1 MAKGNNIRASDV
13 PAITLLML
21 SVAMNNND
29 MSRWYPHLSC
39 AGSGWWRRV
48 FWSYRPIHWQIN
60 ARNAERDQWSV
71 QFWIRVQ
78 CKSNILQQT
87 NILRSTFESPVWK
100 ATMIMHS
107 HKRMAQHCHQYLR
120 IETQRKKL
128 HSHFSLRTAGMM
140 QAWVGQKLAKG
151 TFYEF
156 FDVQFYK
163 YLRR

>member
-1 MAKGNNIRASDV
+1 
-13 PAITLLML
+13 
-21 SVAMNNND
+21 
-29 MSRWYPHLSC
+29 
-39 AGSGWWRRV
+39 
-48 FWSYRPIHWQIN
+48 
-60 ARNAERDQWSV
+60 
-71 QFWIRVQ
+71 
-78 CKSNILQQT
+78 
-87 NILRSTFESPVWK
+87 
-100 ATMIMHS
+100 MHS

-140 QAWVGQKLAKG
+140 QAWVGQKLANV